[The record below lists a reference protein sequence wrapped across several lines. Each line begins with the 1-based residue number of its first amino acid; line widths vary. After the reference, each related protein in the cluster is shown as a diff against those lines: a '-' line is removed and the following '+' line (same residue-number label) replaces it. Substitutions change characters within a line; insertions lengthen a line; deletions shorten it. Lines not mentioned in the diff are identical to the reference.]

1 MSSYWTYRAFV
12 LLGIAAALA
21 GCIEPVRGQD
31 VHFAQFH
38 NTPLVV
44 DPALAGS
51 GEGDQRVALAHRQQ
65 WTSIGVPFRTQYFS
79 YDLPVLRDRLGGR
92 YIGVGL
98 SAFTDKAGTTGF
110 GDTQGALSVAYAL
123 RMGERS
129 TVALGMQAAYGQR
142 SAVLEGLRWDSQYN
156 GAGYDPSL
164 PTNELITNQR
174 RSFMDLAAGLMARG
188 ELRNGVSWLAGASS
202 FHLTQPSVD
211 LLSGRGDRLLRRYMA
226 HCEVRIPGQR
236 WTWSPRAMVAQQG
249 GTREI
254 LYGAMMHR
262 RIGQD
267 SRFTTDKNSSALHL
281 GCFHRW
287 GDAVIPTLQFEW
299 KRKLV
304 AGLSYDVNIGK
315 LRTQTG
321 FRGGAELSLQW
332 IGMFKDTRVRLPNSK
347 G

>member
-1 MSSYWTYRAFV
+1 MSCYSTYRTLI
-12 LLGIAAALA
+12 LLGMAAALA
-21 GCIEPVRGQD
+21 GCIEPVRAQD

-51 GEGDQRVALAHRQQ
+51 GEGDQRISLAHRQQ

-79 YDLPVLRDRLGGR
+79 YDLPVMRDRLGGR

-142 SAVLEGLRWDSQYN
+142 SAVLEGMRWDSQYN

-164 PTNELITNQR
+164 PTNKLITNQR

-188 ELRNGVSWLAGASS
+188 ELRNGVSWLAGVSA
-202 FHLTQPSVD
+202 FHLTQPTVD
-211 LLSGRGDRLLRRYMA
+211 LLSGGGDRLLRRSMV
-226 HCEVRIPGQR
+226 HSELRIPGRR
-236 WTWSPRAMVAQQG
+236 WTWSPRVLLAQQG
-249 GTREI
+249 GSREI
-254 LYGAMMHR
+254 LYGALLQR
-262 RIGQD
+262 RIGED

-281 GCFHRW
+281 GCLHRW
-287 GDAVIPTLQFEW
+287 GDAVIPTVQFEW

-304 AGLSYDVNIGK
+304 AGLSYDVNVGR
-315 LRTQTG
+315 LRAQTA
-321 FRGGAELSLQW
+321 FRGGAEFSLQW
-332 IGMFKDTRVRLPNSK
+332 IGMFKDKRVRLPNSK